1 MHHPLEKF
9 IFCPVC
15 GNKSFNINDFK
26 SKKCGTCDFTYYANP
41 CSATAAFILNDRG
54 ELLVAKRGKEPAK
67 GTLDLPGGFVD
78 MVVKFTGMPVV
89 NMDVPKF
96 YLSLLII
103 YMALV
108 PMFFPR
114 VAFMGAA
121 PLFLGVIEIFAHLL
135 AAAKMNESHK
145 FYSPGMVTS
154 LLIMLPMTAYG
165 FYTVISQHL
174 VTGWNWLW
182 AFLYL
187 VIPLF
192 GLQRYIIHSIGMD
205 YRVFI
210 GNALHALFGKGE

>member
-1 MHHPLEKF
+1 MKQ
-9 IFCPVC
+9 
-15 GNKSFNINDFK
+15 
-26 SKKCGTCDFTYYANP
+26 
-41 CSATAAFILNDRG
+41 FILKNNFWIMETLG
-54 ELLVAKRGKEPAK
+54 LAVLLVLLFCWNSLVPTQRISGMFFVAIVLHVIEEMK
-67 GTLDLPGGFVD
+67 LPGGFVD

-174 VTGWNWLW
+174 VTGWNWLC

>member
-1 MHHPLEKF
+1 MKQ
-9 IFCPVC
+9 
-15 GNKSFNINDFK
+15 
-26 SKKCGTCDFTYYANP
+26 
-41 CSATAAFILNDRG
+41 FILKNIFWIMETLG
-54 ELLVAKRGKEPAK
+54 LAVLLVLLFCWNSLVPTQRISGMFFVAIVLHVIEEMK
-67 GTLDLPGGFVD
+67 LPGGFVD
-78 MVVKFTGMPVV
+78 MVVKFTGMPMV

-108 PMFFPR
+108 PMYFPR

-192 GLQRYIIHSIGMD
+192 SLQRYIIHSIGMD

>member
-1 MHHPLEKF
+1 METLGLA
-9 IFCPVC
+9 V
-15 GNKSFNINDFK
+15 
-26 SKKCGTCDFTYYANP
+26 
-41 CSATAAFILNDRG
+41 
-54 ELLVAKRGKEPAK
+54 LLVLLFCWNSLVPTQRISGMFFVAIVLHVIEEMK
-67 GTLDLPGGFVD
+67 LPGGFVD
-78 MVVKFTGMPVV
+78 MVVKFTGMPMV

>member
-1 MHHPLEKF
+1 MKQ
-9 IFCPVC
+9 
-15 GNKSFNINDFK
+15 
-26 SKKCGTCDFTYYANP
+26 
-41 CSATAAFILNDRG
+41 FILKNNFWIMETLG
-54 ELLVAKRGKEPAK
+54 LAVLLVLLFCWNSLVPTQRISGMFFVAIVLHVIEEMK
-67 GTLDLPGGFVD
+67 LPGGFVD

-154 LLIMLPMTAYG
+154 LLIGTLTI
-165 FYTVISQHL
+165 ISL
-174 VTGWNWLW
+174 LALA

>member
-1 MHHPLEKF
+1 MKR
-9 IFCPVC
+9 
-15 GNKSFNINDFK
+15 
-26 SKKCGTCDFTYYANP
+26 
-41 CSATAAFILNDRG
+41 FILKNNFWIMETLG
-54 ELLVAKRGKEPAK
+54 LAVLLVILFCWDSLVPTQRICGMFFVAIVLHVIEEMK
-67 GTLDLPGGFVD
+67 LPGGFVD

-89 NMDVPKF
+89 DMDVPKF

-108 PMFFPR
+108 PMFFPG
-114 VAFMGAA
+114 VTFMGAA

-145 FYSPGMVTS
+145 FYSPGMITS

-182 AFLYL
+182 AFLCL

-192 GLQRYIIHSIGMD
+192 GLQRYIIRSIGMD

-210 GNALHALFGKGE
+210 GNALHALFGKKE